1 MPQRPGRPCA
11 QPGCAALVQSGA
23 YCTKHQPIVHD
34 ERPTAH
40 ERGYGARWRKL
51 RARYLAAHPTCV
63 DPFRLHAGQV
73 RVATDVDHIKPRVEG
88 GSDRDDNLQS
98 LCHSCH
104 SHKTIM
110 QTKFGRAD
118 QISRG

>member
-1 MPQRPGRPCA
+1 MPQRAGRPCA
-11 QPGCAALVQSGA
+11 QPGCANLVQSGA
-23 YCTKHQPIVHD
+23 YCTMHQPIVHD

-40 ERGYGARWRKL
+40 ERGYGAQWRKL
-51 RARYLAAHPTCV
+51 RAQYLAAHPTCV

-73 RVATDVDHIKPRVEG
+73 RVATDVDHIKPRSKG
-88 GSDRDDNLQS
+88 GSDDDNNLQS

-110 QTKFGRAD
+110 QTRFGRAD